1 MKSSIR
7 ILLVASLLSAP
18 LAAFAQT
25 NAPLTR
31 AQVQDELVQLRNAG
45 YNGNGSDTSYPVE
58 LQAVLARVA
67 AQQQAAPNTSSYG
80 MESGGSSQAGQPKAD
95 DNVKPIYFGQ

>member
-1 MKSSIR
+1 
-7 ILLVASLLSAP
+7 LVASFLSAP
-18 LAAFAQT
+18 LVAFAQT

-58 LQAVLARVA
+58 LQAALARVA
-67 AQQQAAPNTSSYG
+67 AQQAGPNTTGYG